1 MSTRKRNSL
10 SLSSSP
16 ARSLHVS
23 SSSARRRTRSFR
35 NTVIQIAKHSKDRRL
50 INRAAALAKQYKT
63 NHKKENLDKLEAL
76 LRSQNARLSRSN
88 SMKSADKD
96 EFIDMLIKLTVNES
110 PDSDTP
116 KQILNRYLK
125 R

>member
-1 MSTRKRNSL
+1 M
-10 SLSSSP
+10 
-16 ARSLHVS
+16 
-23 SSSARRRTRSFR
+23 
-35 NTVIQIAKHSKDRRL
+35 
-50 INRAAALAKQYKT
+50 AALAKQYKT

-76 LRSQNARLSRSN
+76 LRSQNARMSRSN

-110 PDSDTP
+110 PDNETP